1 MPYYESVII
10 ARQDL
15 SAQQVEQLTG
25 ELTEVIKAGGGEV
38 AKSESWGLRN
48 LTYKI
53 KKNRKGHYVLMNLD
67 APAEAVTEYERVM
80 RFNEDV
86 LRYLTVR
93 VKELDPE
100 PSAVLQNRGS
110 RDDRRG
116 PRGDRGDRGPRG
128 DRGDRGPRGDHRG
141 DRPPRDD
148 RPDSRAGE

>member
-128 DRGDRGPRGDHRG
+128 DRGDRGPRGD
-141 DRPPRDD
+141 RPPRDD